1 MDNIYQLIYYEGSF
15 RYSIWSVDK
24 EELEKKV
31 KDWEEQGLGDGTVNC
46 DEIYQISYTDP
57 EELVAEL
64 NELQGI
70 L

>member
-1 MDNIYQLIYYEGSF
+1 MDNIYQLVYYEGSF
-15 RYSIWSVDK
+15 RYTTWSVDK

-31 KDWEEQGLGDGTVNC
+31 KEWEKQGLGIGN
-46 DEIYQISYTDP
+46 DEINQISFAST

-64 NELQGI
+64 NELQGV